1 MTEASKAVVVSP
13 AGGGAAAG
21 RADAMI
27 HPDKCKHPRAE
38 EAIKALN
45 GLYTQVKKDFHWA

>member
-1 MTEASKAVVVSP
+1 
-13 AGGGAAAG
+13 
-21 RADAMI
+21 MI

>member
-1 MTEASKAVVVSP
+1 
-13 AGGGAAAG
+13 
-21 RADAMI
+21 MI
-27 HPDKCKHPRAE
+27 HPDKCKHPRAK